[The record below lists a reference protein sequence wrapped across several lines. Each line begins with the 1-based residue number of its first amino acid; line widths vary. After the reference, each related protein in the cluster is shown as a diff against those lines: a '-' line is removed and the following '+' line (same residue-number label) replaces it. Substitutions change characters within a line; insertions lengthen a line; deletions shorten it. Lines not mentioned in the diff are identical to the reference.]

1 TRSSYPPP
9 RRLGGQADAV
19 NHRIDP
25 GVERVAEG
33 AAGHQGAAHHDEGS
47 GRPDQPFDGPGPGP
61 PARGGRP
68 EAEEAARALA
78 GGEVLHRAVDHAAV
92 DAPLLL
98 RVAEEQT
105 VVAGEVHETRHA
117 LRPLRDALDGALAED
132 AEVTGAGDPQ
142 SGPDELARLLD
153 IEQRDA

>member
-1 TRSSYPPP
+1 
-9 RRLGGQADAV
+9 
-19 NHRIDP
+19 
-25 GVERVAEG
+25 
-33 AAGHQGAAHHDEGS
+33 
-47 GRPDQPFDGPGPGP
+47 FDGPGPGP

-117 LRPLRDALDGALAED
+117 LRPLPDPLEGALAED
-132 AEVTGAGDPQ
+132 AEVPGAGDPQ

-153 IEQRDA
+153 TEQRDAAAQGDPLAELTQLRQGQLDVQLGLTGQHDLKELAARALEVREQPHLFQG